1 MLTIRDT
8 QFQSLS
14 LDLQLRNPRPY
25 LDHLRQRH
33 PEWVAEHDDAEALE
47 LVRGAVRSAHG
58 YALSS
63 TRDVC
68 RFLDLVVIF
77 GADWSGEAHA
87 WLHEAL
93 VGSTSET
100 APRRLGRLLQQAMHR
115 LEAAAA

>member
-8 QFQSLS
+8 QFLSLS

-25 LDHLRQRH
+25 LDHLNQRH

-47 LVRGAVRSAHG
+47 LVRGAVRGAHG

-77 GADWSGEAHA
+77 GPDWSGEANA
-87 WLHEAL
+87 WLHQSLAGATPENA
-93 VGSTSET
+93 S
-100 APRRLGRLLQQAMHR
+100 RQLGRLLQQAMSR